1 MKSSTLDY
9 MDCIPQVSYAK
20 ISYEKD
26 FRIAF
31 LESKGDEFQRLFE
44 KLMKKVYPNDFIPC
58 RPWGKDGDCKNDGY
72 LRSQR
77 KLFQVY
83 APNEIKKEEAIRK
96 INEDFVG
103 AKNHWEEYFDK
114 WVFVHNA
121 QDGRLGPHIIQKL
134 NKLRKEN
141 SDIEIEIWGYE
152 ELLAIFRQLSL
163 QDLVSWFGPP
173 LTMEADL
180 HLGYQDLAAVL
191 EHIAVMPGVAP
202 SDVRDV
208 SRRKI
213 EANLLSDIVADFL
226 KVGMRKAPLVEDFFE
241 KYPNPVYGEQI
252 AAAFKRKYE
261 ELKVRSPRL
270 HPDLIFGEIEKWAGG
285 TKDSSPT
292 HKAAVLAI
300 IAYLFDRCEIFED
313 AQAVKAV

>member
-114 WVFVHNA
+114 W
-121 QDGRLGPHIIQKL
+121 
-134 NKLRKEN
+134 
-141 SDIEIEIWGYE
+141 
-152 ELLAIFRQLSL
+152 IFAE
-163 QDLVSWFGPP
+163 F
-173 LTMEADL
+173 
-180 HLGYQDLAAVL
+180 
-191 EHIAVMPGVAP
+191 
-202 SDVRDV
+202 
-208 SRRKI
+208 
-213 EANLLSDIVADFL
+213 F
-226 KVGMRKAPLVEDFFE
+226 LVE
-241 KYPNPVYGEQI
+241 NI
-252 AAAFKRKYE
+252 
-261 ELKVRSPRL
+261 RSGCRGVSDRFPLNRDGMVSL
-270 HPDLIFGEIEKWAGG
+270 NGFALRRGRNRGRVLSGFGLCCHSIKILSFRW
-285 TKDSSPT
+285 
-292 HKAAVLAI
+292 
-300 IAYLFDRCEIFED
+300 
-313 AQAVKAV
+313 